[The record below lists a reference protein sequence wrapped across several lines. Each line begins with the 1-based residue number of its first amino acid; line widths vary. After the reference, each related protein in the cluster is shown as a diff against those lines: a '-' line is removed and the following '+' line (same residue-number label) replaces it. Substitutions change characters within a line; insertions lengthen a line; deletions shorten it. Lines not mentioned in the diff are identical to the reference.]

1 MNASLPARPFNKRA
15 FAASMAALTGMTLPL
30 SGWFCHHYQFAPM
43 TVARHAWMAVHVT
56 TATLFVI
63 FAGWHVVMN
72 RKAIAAYLG
81 GAGAYAPGASRE
93 ARWAAAIFAF
103 VLFIAAGHAFLGQT
117 AHWLSVVALQ

>member
-15 FAASMAALTGMTLPL
+15 FAASMAALTGATLPL

-43 TVARHAWMAVHVT
+43 TVPRHAWMAVHVS
-56 TATLFVI
+56 TAILFVI

-72 RKAIAAYLG
+72 RKAIGAYLR
-81 GAGAYAPGASRE
+81 GAGANAPGFSRE

-103 VLFIAAGHAFLGQT
+103 VLFIAAGHAFRAPAAPL
-117 AHWLSVVALQ
+117 LSFASLR